1 MKKLLLLAL
10 AAIMC
15 VAVLPVSVF
24 AAETD
29 SYVVIDDALLTEDS
43 LKLFTGFGC
52 TPVLKEIDGKV
63 VGVTMGGATSA
74 MGYPYLRFGDES
86 WKDYTIEFTAH
97 GMNRV
102 GGFVRSMD
110 PLPQLDGY
118 GGMCVGFEGLSS
130 PGTFR
135 SIYSVV
141 NVEQNKSVIQENAN
155 GEKAS
160 FQHNLTDFND
170 SIRFVITIVGQDVTA
185 SMTYNDEEG
194 KAVTQSIT
202 AKCDK
207 FDKTQGAAGL
217 RAVFRQVNGEQ
228 ANGYFTDLK
237 VTLLGDTAKDWKAA
251 HPETTAAPTTDAPVV
266 TTAAPAQPEN
276 TPATGDASVLVVVFL
291 ASAMAVAAVTL
302 IKKKVNE

>member
-15 VAVLPVSVF
+15 VAVLPVSAF

-29 SYVVIDDALLTEDS
+29 SVVVIDDALLTEDS

-52 TPVLKEIDGKV
+52 TPILKEIDGKV

-86 WKDYTIEFTAH
+86 WKDYTIEFTAY

-102 GGFVRSMD
+102 GGFVRSMN

-118 GGMCVGFEGLSS
+118 GGMCVGFEGLNS

-160 FQHNLTDFND
+160 FEHNLTDFND
-170 SIRFVITIVGQDVTA
+170 SIRFVITIIGEDVTA
-185 SMTYNDEEG
+185 SMTYNDENG
-194 KAVTQSIT
+194 QSVTQSIT
-202 AKCDK
+202 AKCDAW
-207 FDKTQGAAGL
+207 DKTQGAAGL

-237 VTLLGDTAKDWKAA
+237 VTLHGDTA
-251 HPETTAAPTTDAPVV
+251 
-266 TTAAPAQPEN
+266 
-276 TPATGDASVLVVVFL
+276 
-291 ASAMAVAAVTL
+291 
-302 IKKKVNE
+302 

>member
-1 MKKLLLLAL
+1 MKKLLLIAL

-15 VAVLPVSVF
+15 VAILPVSAF
-24 AAETD
+24 AADTD
-29 SYVVIDDALLTEDS
+29 SVVVIDDTLLDES
-43 LKLFTGFGC
+43 CLSLFTGYGC
-52 TPVLKEIDGKV
+52 TPEMKVIDGKV
-63 VGVTMGGATSA
+63 VGLGMAGATSA

-102 GGFVRSMD
+102 GGFIRSTT
-110 PLPQLDGY
+110 PLAQLDGY
-118 GGMCVGFEGLSS
+118 GGMCVGFEGLNT

-160 FQHNLTDFND
+160 FAHNLTDFND
-170 SIRFVITIVGQDVTA
+170 SIRFVITIVGEDVTA
-185 SMTYNDEEG
+185 SMTYNDENG
-194 KAVTQSIT
+194 QPVTQSIT

-237 VTLLGDTAKDWKAA
+237 VTLLGDTAKQWKAA
-251 HPETTAAPTTDAPVV
+251 HPETEAPATDAPVV
-266 TTAAPAQPEN
+266 TTVAPADPEV
-276 TPATGDASVLVVVFL
+276 TPSTGDASVMVVFAAAAVLCIGAVVV
-291 ASAMAVAAVTL
+291 
-302 IKKKVNE
+302 IKKKINE